1 MVVYAHFFSHFQI
14 HIPIEQRISNT
25 NAPLLSATHQLP
37 LTDSTSLRVRRS
49 PISEIVREETFKLH
63 SSLLSCDSK

>member
-1 MVVYAHFFSHFQI
+1 MAVYAHFFSHFQI
-14 HIPIEQRISNT
+14 HIPIEQRISN
-25 NAPLLSATHQLP
+25 NAPHHTPTA
-37 LTDSTSLRVRRS
+37 TDSTSLRVRRS